1 MSERK
6 TTGPKSAQQSGKDTG
21 GGGERKRE
29 KDGPLMRMLSTAT
42 PHFSAGPEMTSAIS
56 TAMCSLS
63 VTRFCRVLELRAR
76 VHGSRTG
83 EAEHDNQSCQCR
95 FGGKRRRGKKG
106 NVPDDVPERGLSS
119 LDESRSDVV
128 DGKDGS
134 VRGNDVPANDRVLK

>member
-6 TTGPKSAQQSGKDTG
+6 TKGPKSAQQSGKVTS
-21 GGGERKRE
+21 GGGERERN
-29 KDGPLMRMLSTAT
+29 GPLMRMLSTAT

-76 VHGSRTG
+76 VHGSRTR

-95 FGGKRRRGKKG
+95 FGGKGREGKKE

-119 LDESRSDVV
+119 LDEGRSDVV

-134 VRGNDVPANDRVLK
+134 VRGDDVPADN